1 MLQLRLT
8 IAQTQELALTGG
20 LTESIFPEAEILFRV
35 STDYQK
41 ALKYV
46 ARRKDMERYESIM
59 DFLFCELHPEFRA
72 GCFKYYLD
80 RKRPLRKI
88 ITEQER
94 YFYACRLVLAL
105 EAAYAA
111 WKQDLVNSWTQY
123 QRLVDHLA
131 A

>member
-1 MLQLRLT
+1 LQLRLT

-20 LTESIFPEAEILFRV
+20 LTESIFPEAEMLFRV

-46 ARRKDMERYESIM
+46 ARHKDMERYESIM

-80 RKRPLRKI
+80 RRRPLRKI
-88 ITEQER
+88 LTEQER

>member
-20 LTESIFPEAEILFRV
+20 LTESIFPEAEMLFRV

-46 ARRKDMERYESIM
+46 ARHKDMERYESIM

-80 RKRPLRKI
+80 RRRPLRKI
-88 ITEQER
+88 LTEQER